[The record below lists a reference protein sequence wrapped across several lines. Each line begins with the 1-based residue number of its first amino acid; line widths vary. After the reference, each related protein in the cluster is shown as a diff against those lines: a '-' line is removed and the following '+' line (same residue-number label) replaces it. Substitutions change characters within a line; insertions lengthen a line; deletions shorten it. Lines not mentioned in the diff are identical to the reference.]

1 MQGVLSHSVYWVAFC
16 GVIHGSLLIKV
27 VGDCVV
33 CGMGSRVDDCCAEH
47 INTDAN
53 GESTLL
59 GKPPINKDREG
70 NRTPYFAGIPL
81 DTCTKTTF

>member
-16 GVIHGSLLIKV
+16 GAIHGSLFFK
-27 VGDCVV
+27 
-33 CGMGSRVDDCCAEH
+33 SRWGLRSMRH
-47 INTDAN
+47 
-53 GESTLL
+53 GEPRRRLLCRAHKHSRAKHTLL